1 VKLGARL
8 RSSWAT
14 LLILAVLL
22 VVAGIQVRNPASY
35 LSELVSRV
43 GEGTGPAATVH
54 YLSNVDQR
62 QAQFDSDRGHPRLVL
77 LLSPT

>member
-8 RSSWAT
+8 RSNWAT
-14 LLILAVLL
+14 LLVLVLL
-22 VVAGIQVRNPASY
+22 LTVAGLEAGNPASY

-43 GEGTGPAATVH
+43 GEGTGPSARVH
-54 YLSNVDQR
+54 ELSGVDQL
-62 QAQFDSDRGHPRLVL
+62 QARFNSDRGHPRLVL

>member
-22 VVAGIQVRNPASY
+22 VVAGIQVHNPGSY

-54 YLSNVDQR
+54 DLSGVDQL
-62 QAQFDSDRGHPRLVL
+62 QARFNSDRGHPRLVL